1 MKRVTI
7 IYTDQRGEHRIEVAP
22 NFVSDVKRSLQSMNY
37 EVK

>member
-22 NFVSDVKRSLQSMNY
+22 NFERNVRDALQSMNY